1 MAPDPFSLVL
11 LLLDGL
17 ADWPA
22 RELGGSTPLEAATTP
37 HLDRLAREGASGLVY
52 PLAPGLAPSSDT
64 AQWSMLGYAA
74 EPSPG
79 RAVLEALGAGIEVP
93 DGVVVTYAA
102 LRSAERRDGRLK
114 LRGWYREAEDEECQ
128 PLLEALNG
136 LRVRT
141 LQFEMRYL
149 ERGDALLLLRGDA
162 SPWVTDSDPFS
173 TDRPVLAVR
182 AREDAPDRTSADAT
196 SHALTEFLILA
207 HERLDHHPIN
217 TARRRRG
224 ALPLNTIVTK
234 WSGVR
239 SAVPPLVDH
248 VGGPTALIASTGLY
262 HGLARYLDASFI
274 HIPED
279 GDTAQEVAAKVGA
292 AVDHIRRGTAFAYVH
307 TKAAD
312 EAAHQRQPTAKRDA
326 IAAIDRG
333 LANLVNDPE
342 LSRRSVIGVVADHA
356 TPSWGP
362 LLHSGDAVPLVVRGP
377 SVLIDDVR
385 AYGERA
391 AARGGLGTLT
401 GRDVLAVL
409 VNLAG
414 RARFRGS
421 RHAPRDTLAESADA
435 PALRVPER

>member
-1 MAPDPFSLVL
+1 MGSDRFSLVL

-22 RELGGSTPLEAATTP
+22 RELGGSTPLEAAATP

-64 AQWSMLGYAA
+64 AQWNMLGYAA
-74 EPSPG
+74 LPSPG
-79 RAVLEALGAGIEVP
+79 RAVLEALGAGVEVP

-102 LRSAERRDGRLK
+102 LRSAERCNGRLE
-114 LRGWYREAEDEECQ
+114 LRGWYREAEDEECR
-128 PLLEALNG
+128 PLLESLNG
-136 LRVRT
+136 VRVRGI
-141 LQFEMRYL
+141 QFEMRYL
-149 ERGDALLLLRGDA
+149 ERGDALLLLHGDA

-173 TDRPVLAVR
+173 TDGPVLAVR
-182 AREDAPDRTSADAT
+182 AREDAPDRISAEAT
-196 SHALTEFLILA
+196 SQALTEFLVLA
-207 HERLDHHPIN
+207 HEQLDHHPIN
-217 TARRRRG
+217 TARRQRG
-224 ALPLNTIVTK
+224 ALPLNTVVTK
-234 WSGVR
+234 WNGLR
-239 SAVPPLVDH
+239 STVPALADH
-248 VGGPTALIASTGLY
+248 VGGTAALIASTGLY
-262 HGLARYLDASFI
+262 QGLARYLDASFV
-274 HIPED
+274 HVPED
-279 GDTAQEVAAKVGA
+279 RNTEQEVAAKVDA
-292 AVDHIRRGTAFAYVH
+292 AVDHISRGTAFVYLH

-312 EAAHQRQPTAKRDA
+312 EAAHQRKPTAKRDA

-333 LANLVNDPE
+333 LTKIVNDRE
-342 LSRRSVIGVVADHA
+342 LSRHTVVGVVADHA

-377 SVLIDDVR
+377 SVLIDDVF
-385 AYGERA
+385 AYSERA

-421 RHAPRDTLAESADA
+421 RHAPCDTLAEPLDT